1 MKTETV
7 AKQDP
12 LWSASVWLLS
22 QKACDFI
29 VQPVCILNSYRSYYY
44 PPKSTSLN
52 QPLCSTE
59 IVSLKLKSGLFNSKL
74 HPQQ

>member
-12 LWSASVWLLS
+12 LWSASWVKRPISLLS
-22 QKACDFI
+22 QSGSEFI
-29 VQPVCILNSYRSYYY
+29 SFLLLSIHIHLINSAS
-44 PPKSTSLN
+44 P
-52 QPLCSTE
+52 CFAE
-59 IVSLKLKSGLFNSKL
+59 IVSVKLKSGLFNLKL